1 VSGEIPHCS
10 RGAHRASM
18 AIRPPFAI
26 VPAPPNFTMRP
37 LRACIDVLI
46 VCSAA
51 AVLVTTLRMYQ
62 SGLAE
67 QSDIESTRAAL
78 STIDAEIGI
87 RSALGG
93 PALNQY
99 GHPPSVD
106 PAWFG
111 DAEPRNALAESPAPW
126 IEMALDHEAALMH
139 PTDPTFCGGRGA
151 MFWYNP
157 IRGVVRARVPQQASD
172 ATSRELYELVN
183 GEPWSP

>member
-1 VSGEIPHCS
+1 MSGEVPHCS

-18 AIRPPFAI
+18 ALGPPFAI

-87 RSALGG
+87 RSALQKWL
-93 PALNQY
+93 ARII
-99 GHPPSVD
+99 
-106 PAWFG
+106 A
-111 DAEPRNALAESPAPW
+111 ALARS
-126 IEMALDHEAALMH
+126 
-139 PTDPTFCGGRGA
+139 
-151 MFWYNP
+151 
-157 IRGVVRARVPQQASD
+157 VRLHSTMRTAQRHLHHITHD
-172 ATSRELYELVN
+172 A
-183 GEPWSP
+183 

>member
-1 VSGEIPHCS
+1 MSEGKPS
-10 RGAHRASM
+10 
-18 AIRPPFAI
+18 AI
-26 VPAPPNFTMRP
+26 VPAPPNTTMRP

-46 VCSAA
+46 VLSAT
-51 AVLVTTLRMYQ
+51 AVMMTTLRMYQ
-62 SGLAE
+62 SGLAD
-67 QSDIESTRAAL
+67 QSDIDATRAAL

-106 PAWFG
+106 PSWFG
-111 DAEPRNALAESPAPW
+111 GAEPINALAESPAPW
-126 IEMALDHEAALMH
+126 IEMALEDEAALMH
-139 PTDPTFCGGRGA
+139 PIDPTFSGGRGA

-172 ATSRELYELVN
+172 ATSRELYRLVN
-183 GEPWSP
+183 GDAWSP